1 MLHGRTFNKHQ
12 MLFHFCSNGPTILM
26 HVAKCCLFGS
36 VVVAAVL
43 ATDMWSMLN
52 EISPFLAVGAFIPPC
67 ITILM
72 MPTTIQ
78 LYNIVT
84 VIESM
89 KHNVHIANV
98 IKHQQNAKRNEAIR
112 VLTLLQFFLDKAD
125 ALANID
131 EGSGAQMQ
139 NRDVD
144 SAFEAMTKDAHSQ
157 HMVEE
162 LRTLFHTYDVD
173 NSGQIDRD
181 ELGDLLATM
190 GQPKSEEELS
200 RLFNMM
206 DADGSG
212 DVDFK
217 EFATVIMHNRNCK
230 HSLDTADIARRM
242 WQLFDT
248 DGDGTISP
256 DEMLATFS
264 TPRPLS
270 PCTTSSFLAA
280 PPPYLFEISSLLY
293 HIIAYHFVRAY
304 FVCLYFSISFPDSDA
319 GVGRLG
325 TNWDM
330 NEVRDFLEGIDKDGN
345 GTIDQEEF
353 LEYVSDCYGGNVAGA
368 PHAPGS
374 HGGH

>member
-1 MLHGRTFNKHQ
+1 
-12 MLFHFCSNGPTILM
+12 
-26 HVAKCCLFGS
+26 
-36 VVVAAVL
+36 
-43 ATDMWSMLN
+43 
-52 EISPFLAVGAFIPPC
+52 
-67 ITILM
+67 
-72 MPTTIQ
+72 
-78 LYNIVT
+78 

-89 KHNVHIANV
+89 KNNEHIANV
-98 IKHQQNAKRNEAIR
+98 IKHQQNAKRKEAIR

-157 HMVEE
+157 HMIEE

-173 NSGQIDRD
+173 NSGQIDKE

-280 PPPYLFEISSLLY
+280 PPRCSFEMTLMLY
-293 HIIAYHFVRAY
+293 HCICAYIFSVSLS
-304 FVCLYFSISFPDSDA
+304 LYLHLFS
-319 GVGRLG
+319 
-325 TNWDM
+325 
-330 NEVRDFLEGIDKDGN
+330 
-345 GTIDQEEF
+345 
-353 LEYVSDCYGGNVAGA
+353 
-368 PHAPGS
+368 
-374 HGGH
+374 